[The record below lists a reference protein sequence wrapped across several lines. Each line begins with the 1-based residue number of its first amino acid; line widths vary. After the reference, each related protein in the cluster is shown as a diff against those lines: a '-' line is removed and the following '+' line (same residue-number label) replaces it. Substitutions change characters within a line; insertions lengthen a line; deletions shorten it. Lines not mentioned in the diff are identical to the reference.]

1 MPIDVSNPP
10 LRLGDLCR
18 SAACTQDAQAAQ
30 RSALQGA
37 GTTLLERDAAK
48 PVSADHRVLPR
59 DPELRGAYL
68 QAALGAVPRLLAS
81 VDRNPYSPAY
91 GCFDRQYWHYRTSSF
106 PSEMYQEAVL
116 PLAMVYVHPFPGN
129 RWYRAE
135 RVRELAIAGIRFAA
149 RSSHRDGSC
158 DDYYPFERAFGA
170 AVFSLQA
177 AAQAYLLLELE
188 DPALRAWLVRR
199 ARWVATRGETG
210 KLTNHHALGALGLD
224 AVYRLTGEAE
234 FAQVR
239 DALVA
244 RVLAWQSPEGW
255 FSEYEGADLG
265 YQTLTIDC
273 LAKLARSTD
282 RCPFADAL
290 DRAVR
295 FARAFLH
302 PDGSFGGAYGSR
314 GTVQY
319 YPHGLEL
326 LADTSADAADLAD
339 AHLNYLAAGRQ
350 LPYADD
356 RLYVHRLASLLGAWL
371 DWSPVRPAGS
381 QAGAHAC
388 FFSEA
393 GLLVHRSQTQST
405 IVSTARGGVVR
416 HQSASGTVWDTGL
429 VVRLSDGRLAVSQ
442 QHDRGRYV
450 RWEPGP
456 ASTGTSKQHVLHGT
470 SPVCGQGTLVVSG
483 PLYWQRHELAT
494 PWKHVLLHLAML
506 FVGRWCRNVVRKL
519 LQRRLITGRRRAL
532 IWLTRQIEFLPQPH
546 ASGNWHI
553 RITDELE
560 LHDPRLRVA
569 AMAYSSD
576 LETAYVAAAGA
587 DEAASLQRWTDLAE
601 LVPVLNR
608 HRRAVIVREF

>member
-1 MPIDVSNPP
+1 MQRVAPI
-10 LRLGDLCR
+10 
-18 SAACTQDAQAAQ
+18 
-30 RSALQGA
+30 
-37 GTTLLERDAAK
+37 LLEMGTAGA
-48 PVSADHRVLPR
+48 VSANHRVLAR
-59 DPELRGAYL
+59 DPELRGVYL
-68 QAALGAVPRLLAS
+68 QVALRAVPRLLAS

-116 PLAMVYVHPFPGN
+116 PLAMVYVHPLPGN
-129 RWYRAE
+129 RWHGAE
-135 RVRELAIAGIRFAA
+135 RLRELAIAGISFAA

-177 AAQAYLLLELE
+177 AAKAYLLLELDE
-188 DPALRAWLVRR
+188 PALRAWLVRR
-199 ARWVATRGETG
+199 ARWVATHGESG
-210 KLTNHHALGALGLD
+210 RLTNHHAVGALGLH
-224 AVYRLTGEAE
+224 AVYQLTGDAE
-234 FAQVR
+234 FAQAR
-239 DALVA
+239 DVLLA
-244 RVLAWQSPEGW
+244 RVLAWQSAEGW
-255 FSEYEGADLG
+255 FAEYEGADLG

-273 LAKLARSTD
+273 LAKLARWTD
-282 RCPFADAL
+282 RWRLAEPL

-326 LADTSADAADLAD
+326 LAATSADAADLAD
-339 AHLNYLAAGRQ
+339 AHLKYLAAGRQ

-371 DWSPVRPAGS
+371 DWSPVRPAGPQTGS
-381 QAGAHAC
+381 HAS

-393 GLLVHRSQTQST
+393 GLLVHRSEMQST

-429 VVRLSDGRLAVSQ
+429 VVQLSDGRLAVSQ
-442 QHDRGRYV
+442 QYERGRYV
-450 RWEPGP
+450 RWDPCR
-456 ASTGTSKQHVLHGT
+456 ASTRSKQNVLPDT
-470 SPVCGQGTLVVSG
+470 APICGQGTLVVSG
-483 PLYWQRHELAT
+483 PLHWQRCELAT
-494 PWKHVLLHLAML
+494 PWKQTLLHLGML
-506 FVGRWCRNVVRKL
+506 CVGRWCRNLVRKL
-519 LQRRLITGRRRAL
+519 LQRRLITSRRPSL
-532 IWLTRQIEFLPQPH
+532 IWLTRQIEFLPQG
-546 ASGNWHI
+546 SGNWRI

-560 LHDPRLRVA
+560 LHDPRLDVA

-608 HRRAVIVREF
+608 HRRVVIVREL